1 MHLKDSDGTL
11 LFRSYISEKSLC
23 IITMATIHDRTV
35 QSLGY
40 GAAYQ
45 DLLVPC
51 RESLEND
58 HNTRNKEFMFLSS
71 VPSYA

>member
-1 MHLKDSDGTL
+1 
-11 LFRSYISEKSLC
+11 
-23 IITMATIHDRTV
+23 MATIHDRTV

-40 GAAYQ
+40 RAAYQ

-51 RESLEND
+51 RESLGND
-58 HNTRNKEFMFLSS
+58 RNTRNKEFMFLSS